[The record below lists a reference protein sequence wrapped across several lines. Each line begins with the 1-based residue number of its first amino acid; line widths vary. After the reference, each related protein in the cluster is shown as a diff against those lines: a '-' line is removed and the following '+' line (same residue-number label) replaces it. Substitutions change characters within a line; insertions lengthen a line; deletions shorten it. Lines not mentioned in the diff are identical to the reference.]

1 MYTDSFI
8 YCNILWSQQKPHS
21 TQNLQYIH
29 DEIKM
34 FLYSMYCCDTPQKQ
48 PDIKKNTVIQICGHN
63 NPHQV
68 VQTLGEKDMIITL
81 NQIDKIGGSLSGT
94 LCVCDTIIL
103 KAA

>member
-1 MYTDSFI
+1 MKLKCFY
-8 YCNILWSQQKPHS
+8 ILC
-21 TQNLQYIH
+21 TAVIH
-29 DEIKM
+29 RKNNQT
-34 FLYSMYCCDTPQKQ
+34 L
-48 PDIKKNTVIQICGHN
+48 KKNTVIQICGHN